1 MIKNRFKNSLIKD
14 FRQSF
19 SAFSKNENFL
29 FIGKSTP
36 WSNENLPDPEID
48 SFDFEIRTW
57 NDMLALKKILPEEVA
72 LCIRKILWTSNTVYN
87 QYDDVVDLYSETT
100 PVDFYVMT
108 DDENIYK
115 CISNNNGSQS
125 LYAPTGTS
133 VDLIITADGY
143 IWKYMYSI
151 RPEMEDF
158 ITNDFIPVEFL
169 DRLIYEESDLRNEQL
184 AVELDAKFNGGKI
197 SNIII
202 TQVGSPYLGAIDYE
216 PYPSEIEAP
225 EDLHFVRYY
234 STGFDSGLGKTVGF
248 VGLNKKLTEVS
259 NIDNFY
265 TGNYI
270 IYISTGPGAGEV
282 RNIISYDGTTGILA
296 TDSPFSVNLTGL
308 STYKILPK
316 VLLVGDGTNAS
327 CISVLNNET
336 NKIKEIKILNP
347 GKNYKT
353 VTAEVLTTK
362 TDIKEKTILRVIKT
376 PLYTHGAE
384 AAEELG
390 CKNAIIRSVFDSRDN
405 QKLKFFNDYRQVG
418 IIQNP
423 KIIGRVPVQEKLVL
437 DIESF
442 SATQDLNLNF
452 IGSTPAPFT
461 NPTSLIGKTITQGI
475 TEGAEQVV
483 GVIKQYNSLQKA
495 LRVSS
500 IQGRFR
506 INSSDP
512 SFGNKLYLKDY
523 DNEDYYDLST
533 TRITNTFTANHYDNN
548 TFIKNTKILTDQ
560 TYTTATIDSWSPN
573 LDGISGKLTV
583 RDIKGAFK
591 VTSYDISGNLV
602 PGERFTTVLIDT
614 STTTFVKSGNAGKSG
629 IVSGILQTIPDE
641 QSTVFRTTAT
651 IEVSKSYGVTE
662 SFGNETFIRDRV
674 VKQID
679 SLTGVTLAVGTVVDW
694 TININDPTKGTLL
707 INVSEGQFIVST
719 DRNLYQFG
727 TEDFY
732 SIEETIV
739 CSVIS
744 SEAQKYTGNMIY
756 INNILPIRHGTDS
769 LEEIKIIIG
778 FWGK

>member
-234 STGFDSGLGKTVGF
+234 STGFDSGLGKTMGF

-500 IQGRFR
+500 IQGKFK
-506 INSSDP
+506 INSADP

-651 IEVSKSYGVTE
+651 IEVSKSFGVTE

-778 FWGK
+778 F

>member
-48 SFDFEIRTW
+48 SLDFEIRTW

-72 LCIRKILWTSNTVYN
+72 LCIRRIPWTSNVVYD

-100 PVDFYVMT
+100 PVNFYVMT

-234 STGFDSGLGKTVGF
+234 STAFDSGLGKTVGF

-265 TGNYI
+265 TGNYV

-423 KIIGRVPVQEKLVL
+423 KIIGRAPVQEKLVL

-483 GVIKQYNSLQKA
+483 GVITQYNSSQKA

-500 IQGRFR
+500 IQGKFK
-506 INSSDP
+506 INSADP
-512 SFGNKLYLKDY
+512 SFRNKLYLKDY

-591 VTSYDISGNLV
+591 VTSYNISGNLV
-602 PGERFTTVLIDT
+602 PGERFTTVLMDT

-651 IEVSKSYGVTE
+651 IEVSKSFGITE
-662 SFGNETFIRDRV
+662 PFGNQTFIRDRV

-778 FWGK
+778 F